1 MSKQGKKKVSKKA
14 IGLAGGGLAVL
25 ILGGYL
31 AFGRG
36 GNGPEDMMMA
46 YQVAPVTEG
55 SIASSTLL
63 TGTVKALSEQKVY
76 YDSAKGEVAT
86 FHVNVGDKVKVGQP
100 LIQYSTK
107 SAQAAYDQAVR
118 ARDKVGR
125 QIYELRTYGLPA
137 TETVSEDGSV
147 TSNAAEVQRS
157 ANNQLADLN
166 DAYASAQQ
174 DVDKAQEALD
184 QLLILST
191 VEGTVVEVTKSL
203 DPSKTSSQVVVH
215 IVSEG
220 QLQVEGGLTEY
231 DLANMTVN
239 QEVKLTSKVFPDKSW
254 PGKISYISN
263 YPSDAGSSTGG
274 SGSSTGAN
282 YPFKVDITGDIA
294 GLRQGFKV
302 NIEVINKSVSKL
314 VPTSALVQEGDKSYV
329 WVYDKDKM
337 TLDKVE
343 VTVGRADAINQEV
356 TSGLETN
363 QSVISNPG
371 FDFKDGQKLK
381 PEEVVDAADMPG
393 EVPSDK

>member
-1 MSKQGKKKVSKKA
+1 MSKQGKKKLSKKA
-14 IGLAGGGLAVL
+14 IGLASGGLAVL
-25 ILGGYL
+25 VFGGYL

-36 GNGPEDMMMA
+36 GASPTEMMMA

-76 YDSAKGEVAT
+76 YDNAKGDIAT
-86 FHVNVGDKVKVGQP
+86 IHVNVGDKVKVGQA
-100 LIQYSTK
+100 LLQYSTK

-125 QIYELRTYGLPA
+125 QIYDLRTYGLPA
-137 TETVSEDGSV
+137 TETIGEDGSV
-147 TSNAAEVQRS
+147 TSNVAEVQRNVNS
-157 ANNQLADLN
+157 QMADLN
-166 DAYASAQQ
+166 DAYASAQV
-174 DVDKAQEALD
+174 DVEKAQEALN
-184 QLLILST
+184 QLLVTST
-191 VEGTVVEVTKSL
+191 VEGTVVEVTRSI
-203 DPSKTSSQVVVH
+203 DPSKTAGQVVIH

-220 QLQVEGGLTEY
+220 QLQVEGSLTEY
-231 DLANMTVN
+231 DLANMSLD

-263 YPSDAGSSTGG
+263 YPSEAGASTAG

-282 YPFKVDITGDIA
+282 YPFKVDFTGDIA
-294 GLRQGFKV
+294 GLRQGFKI

-337 TLDKVE
+337 TLNKVE
-343 VTVGRADAINQEV
+343 VTLGRADAFNQEV
-356 TSGLETN
+356 TSGLENN

-381 PEEVVDAADMPG
+381 PEEVVDAADMQG

>member
-1 MSKQGKKKVSKKA
+1 MSKKGKIKLSKKTL
-14 IGLAGGGLAVL
+14 GLVGGGVAVL
-25 ILGGYL
+25 VLGGYL

-36 GNGPEDMMMA
+36 GGESVDPMLA

-76 YDSAKGEVAT
+76 YDSSKGDVAT
-86 FHVNVGDKVKVGQP
+86 YHVKVGDKVTVGQP

-107 SAQAAYDQAVR
+107 NAQAAYDQAVR

-125 QIYELRTYGLPA
+125 QIHELRTYGLPA
-137 TETVSEDGSV
+137 TETIGEDGSV

-157 ANNQLADLN
+157 ANSQLADLN
-166 DAYASAQQ
+166 DAYATAQQ

-184 QLLILST
+184 QLLVLST
-191 VEGTVVEVTKSL
+191 VEGTVVEVTQSL

-231 DLANMTVN
+231 DLAHINLG

-254 PGKISYISN
+254 AGKISYISN
-263 YPSDAGSSTGG
+263 YPSEAAATTGG
-274 SGSSTGAN
+274 SGSTGAN
-282 YPFKVDITGDIA
+282 YPFKVDISGDLA

-302 NIEVINKSVSKL
+302 NIEVINKAMNKL
-314 VPTSALVQEGDKSYV
+314 VPPSAIIQEGDKSYV
-329 WVYDKDKM
+329 WVYDQASSK
-337 TLDKVE
+337 LSKVA
-343 VTVGRADAINQEV
+343 VTVGRADAINQEI
-356 TSGLETN
+356 TSGLDVN
-363 QSVISNPG
+363 QSVISNPSP
-371 FDFKDGQKLK
+371 DFTEGQTLK
-381 PEEVVDAADMPG
+381 PEEVLDMAELG
-393 EVPSDK
+393 EEVPSDK

>member
-137 TETVSEDGSV
+137 TETIGEDGSV

-157 ANNQLADLN
+157 ANSQLADLN
-166 DAYASAQQ
+166 DAYATAQQ

-184 QLLILST
+184 QLLVLST

-282 YPFKVDITGDIA
+282 YPFKVDITGDVA

-337 TLDKVE
+337 TLNKVE
-343 VTVGRADAINQEV
+343 VSVGRADAFNQEV

-381 PEEVVDAADMPG
+381 PEEVMDAADMPE

>member
-1 MSKQGKKKVSKKA
+1 MSTKGKIKLSKKSW
-14 IGLAGGGLAVL
+14 GLVVGGVAVL
-25 ILGGYL
+25 VLGGYL
-31 AFGRG
+31 ALGWGKG
-36 GNGPEDMMMA
+36 GSDELMMA
-46 YQVAPVTEG
+46 YQIAPVTEG

-76 YDSAKGEVAT
+76 YDSSKGEVT
-86 FHVNVGDKVKVGQP
+86 TYHVNIGDKVTVGQP

-107 SAQAAYDQAVR
+107 AAQAAYDQAVR

-137 TETVSEDGSV
+137 TETISEDGSV
-147 TSNAAEVQRS
+147 TSNASEVQRS
-157 ANNQLADLN
+157 ANSQLADLN
-166 DAYASAQQ
+166 DAYATAQQ
-174 DVDKAQEALD
+174 DVDKAKEALD
-184 QLLILST
+184 QLLVLST

-231 DLANMTVN
+231 DLAHINLA

-263 YPSDAGSSTGG
+263 YPSEAGASTGG
-274 SGSSTGAN
+274 SGSNTGAN
-282 YPFKVDITGDIA
+282 YPFKIDITGDTA

-302 NIEVINKSVSKL
+302 NIEVINKAVNKL
-314 VPTSALVQEGDKSYV
+314 IPTSALIQEGDKSYV
-329 WVYDKDKM
+329 WVYDKGNGK
-337 TLDKVE
+337 LSKVE
-343 VTVGRADAINQEV
+343 VTLGRADALNQEV
-356 TSGLETN
+356 TSGLETD
-363 QSVISNPG
+363 QTVISNPG
-371 FDFKDGQKLK
+371 PDFKEGQELK
-381 PEEVVDAADMPG
+381 PEEVIDMAEMEG

>member
-1 MSKQGKKKVSKKA
+1 MSKKGKIKLSKKTL
-14 IGLAGGGLAVL
+14 GLVGGGVAVL
-25 ILGGYL
+25 VLGGYL

-36 GNGPEDMMMA
+36 GESVDPMLA

-76 YDSAKGEVAT
+76 YDSSKGDVAT
-86 FHVNVGDKVKVGQP
+86 YHVKVGDKVTVGQP

-107 SAQAAYDQAVR
+107 NAQAAYDQAVR
-118 ARDKVGR
+118 ARDKIGR
-125 QIYELRTYGLPA
+125 QIHELRTYGLPA
-137 TETVSEDGSV
+137 TETIGEDGSV

-157 ANNQLADLN
+157 ANSQLADLN
-166 DAYASAQQ
+166 DAYATAQQ
-174 DVDKAQEALD
+174 DVDKAQEALN
-184 QLLILST
+184 QLLVLST
-191 VEGTVVEVTKSL
+191 VEGTVVEVTESL

-231 DLANMTVN
+231 DLAHINLG

-254 PGKISYISN
+254 AGKIGYISN
-263 YPSDAGSSTGG
+263 YPSEAGASTSTGG
-274 SGSSTGAN
+274 SNTGVN
-282 YPFKVDITGDIA
+282 YPFKVDFTGETS

-302 NIEVINKSVSKL
+302 NIEVINKTLNKL
-314 VPTSALVQEGDKSYV
+314 VPPSAIIQEGDKSYV
-329 WVYDKDKM
+329 WVYDQDSGK
-337 TLDKVE
+337 LSKVA

-356 TSGLETN
+356 TSGLDVN

-371 FDFKDGQKLK
+371 PDFTEGQELK
-381 PEEVVDAADMPG
+381 PEEVLDMAELG
-393 EVPSDK
+393 EEAPSDK